1 LGRAEYIELER
12 SAVQEGLQLTNRGGS
27 LVEQEQSDCELARK
41 DSVSGK
47 ASPSVLLYYGLDPSD
62 YKIYDITI
70 Y

>member
-47 ASPSVLLYYGLDPSD
+47 ASPSVYFIMD
-62 YKIYDITI
+62 
-70 Y
+70 